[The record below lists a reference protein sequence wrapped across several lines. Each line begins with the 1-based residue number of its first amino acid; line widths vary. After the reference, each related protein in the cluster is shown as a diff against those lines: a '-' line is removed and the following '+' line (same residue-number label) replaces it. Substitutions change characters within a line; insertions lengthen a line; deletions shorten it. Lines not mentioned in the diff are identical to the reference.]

1 MLMNATSKNEGENE
15 SGGFFLSKVWNI
27 PLNIMAV
34 VFICA
39 TILKFREDEEKAQRI
54 LSHRS
59 NIDLAA
65 AVSFSSPNKL
75 PQHNY
80 QKAYKRMRLKN

>member
-1 MLMNATSKNEGENE
+1 MLMIVVSENEGENE
-15 SGGFFLSKVWNI
+15 SGGFFLSKMWNI

-39 TILKFREDEEKAQRI
+39 TILKFREDEENAQKI

-59 NIDLAA
+59 NIDLA